1 MTRSEFKAAGVKLAK
16 HVSILGNRLD
26 AFALFGKTAEYKE
39 TLTQAKAAFEEMVKL
54 FDKHLESL

>member
-39 TLTQAKAAFEEMVKL
+39 TLIETRAAFMKMIDL
-54 FDKHLESL
+54 FDQHLESL